1 MATTK
6 KFTHSDIEG
15 REYHGENI
23 ANYES
28 SEKRDKT
35 LTKTPYA
42 TDTWYSE
49 IKDYDF
55 SKPSFSE
62 AT

>member
-6 KFTHSDIEG
+6 NFTHSDIEE
-15 REYHGENI
+15 RIDHGENI
-23 ANYES
+23 LTYES

-42 TDTWYSE
+42 TETWYGE
-49 IKDYDF
+49 IKNYDF

-62 AT
+62 AS